1 MSHVKEFVVEYLE
14 REYALPKDVDLDA
27 FNYIDSGYVDSMGF
41 IQFIAMLEDE
51 FEIEFTEDE
60 LAEKKYQLA
69 GEMIKLVEKKIS
81 EK

>member
-1 MSHVKEFVVEYLE
+1 MGNVRDFVVDYLE
-14 REYALPKDVDLDA
+14 REYQLPANVDLDT

-51 FEIEFTEDE
+51 FEIEFTDDE

>member
-1 MSHVKEFVVEYLE
+1 MSSVKEFVVEYLE
-14 REYALPKDVDLDA
+14 REYALPKNIDFDT
-27 FNYIDSGYVDSMGF
+27 FNYIESGYVDSMGF

-69 GEMIKLVEKKIS
+69 GELIKLVEKKIR

>member
-1 MSHVKEFVVEYLE
+1 MGNVRDFVVDYLE
-14 REYALPKDVDLDA
+14 REYQLPSNTDLDS
-27 FNYIDSGYVDSMGF
+27 FNYIESGYVDSMGF